1 MELNDQNRNFTISSK
16 VSSSQKAKYIQ
27 EAGRLIFL
35 SEWMCGTLDM
45 SINAYEDVNKIIEV
59 KRLQEDSGEKDKKIN
74 KLSSSL
80 EIVKSHLD
88 LIKYINIKKDKTIL
102 ELKNIIQDMQIRF
115 DNYRVSQIES
125 K

>member
-1 MELNDQNRNFTISSK
+1 
-16 VSSSQKAKYIQ
+16 
-27 EAGRLIFL
+27 
-35 SEWMCGTLDM
+35 MCGTLDM

-59 KRLQEDSGEKDKKIN
+59 KQLQEDSGEKDKKIN
-74 KLSSSL
+74 RLSSSL

>member
-1 MELNDQNRNFTISSK
+1 
-16 VSSSQKAKYIQ
+16 
-27 EAGRLIFL
+27 
-35 SEWMCGTLDM
+35 MCGTLDM

-59 KRLQEDSGEKDKKIN
+59 KQLQEDSGEKDKKIN
-74 KLSSSL
+74 RLSSSL

-102 ELKNIIQDMQIRF
+102 ELKNIIQDIQIRF